1 MVAVAF
7 VALVILALVNIAFW
21 WAMRIRLMRMDSAKD
36 RIEWLSFRSGDDV
49 LETYEALFP
58 RSVLPRYCRFA
69 FWTVI
74 VSAAIVLC
82 TMTMLKAFGK

>member
-7 VALVILALVNIAFW
+7 LTLLILAMVNIAFW
-21 WAMRIRLMRMDSAKD
+21 WVMRIRLMRMDSARD

-49 LETYEALFP
+49 LGAYAILFP
-58 RSVLPRYCRFA
+58 RSVLPRYCRVA

-74 VSAAIVLC
+74 VSAAVILC
-82 TMTMLKAFGK
+82 AMTILKAFGK

>member
-21 WAMRIRLMRMDSAKD
+21 WAMRIRLMTMDSAKD
-36 RIEWLSFRSGDDV
+36 KIESLSFRGGDDV
-49 LETYEALFP
+49 LDTYAALFP
-58 RSVLPRYCRFA
+58 RSVLPRYCRVA

-82 TMTMLKAFGK
+82 AMTMLKAFGK